1 MGGKCRL
8 ARRLSPLSA
17 HESAGDH
24 GTWSGRRRRSGG
36 GHHALPWTGSWRRA
50 STLGIRPTIEALIVL
65 IAFGAVCAVV
75 SARHSYARRRPRSD
89 RRRHLAEVGRIVG
102 LGVRGRGD
110 LQRPCRE
117 RSPAVVPA
125 PLRLLQRVGRRLGE
139 ERGRLGGSPPGRR
152 CRSEGGRRRHRSP
165 LRELVRPRPVRCPKM
180 NGAGSSLAFRERV
193 PELAVM
199 KALGFKDGARRRR
212 GARRGAGALPHGRGE
227 RRRDRARPRV
237 AAQCIART
245 CRRPLSDELGR
256 RRARP
261 RDRCPPASARRSS
274 RRRSPTAG

>member
-24 GTWSGRRRRSGG
+24 GTWSGRRRSGG

-117 RSPAVVPA
+117 RSPAVVA
-125 PLRLLQRVGRRLGE
+125 RLG
-139 ERGRLGGSPPGRR
+139 
-152 CRSEGGRRRHRSP
+152 
-165 LRELVRPRPVRCPKM
+165 
-180 NGAGSSLAFRERV
+180 
-193 PELAVM
+193 
-199 KALGFKDGARRRR
+199 DGARRRR

-237 AAQCIART
+237 AAQCTART